1 MKPLRIWRSQ
11 GLSNATLPR
20 HLSRSIACWQTLCSE
35 KNWLERSTIVQGEAT
50 RITLLVTQNLE
61 HLGIPYAVGGSLAS
75 SLHGVMRSTLDV
87 DIVADMQPEHIQPLV
102 EALSKEFYADDEMMR
117 DAIQHQSSFNLIHY
131 ETAFKVDIF
140 IRKSRAFDQM
150 QLNRRRLSVIANN
163 PEESVYV
170 TSPEDTILAKLEWYR
185 MGGEVSDRQW
195 RDILGVLKTRAGEL
209 DLEYLRK
216 WAAELHVSDL
226 LERALGQAS

>member
-1 MKPLRIWRSQ
+1 
-11 GLSNATLPR
+11 
-20 HLSRSIACWQTLCSE
+20 
-35 KNWLERSTIVQGEAT
+35 
-50 RITLLVTQNLE
+50 
-61 HLGIPYAVGGSLAS
+61 
-75 SLHGVMRSTLDV
+75 
-87 DIVADMQPEHIQPLV
+87 
-102 EALSKEFYADDEMMR
+102 MR
-117 DAIQHQSSFNLIHY
+117 DAIERQSSFNLIHY

-140 IRKSRAFDQM
+140 VRKSRAFDQM
-150 QLNRRRLSVIANN
+150 QLDRRRLSVIASD
-163 PEESVYV
+163 PEESVYI

-226 LERALGQAS
+226 LERVLKEAS